1 MKKGTRKQ
9 RKEAF
14 IAAYK
19 EGLRKQGLLD
29 TKLDEVV
36 AKKATGTK
44 VDEKVTVIEAPDVPV
59 KKKRTK
65 KED

>member
-19 EGLRKQGLLD
+19 EGLKKQGLLD
-29 TKLDEVV
+29 TKLDEIV
-36 AKKATGTK
+36 AKKE
-44 VDEKVTVIEAPDVPV
+44 EKIVKDVPI
-59 KKKRTK
+59 KKSTTKK